1 MTKSNSSVANYA
13 IQAPFY
19 GQFAWFVSRDDAEDF
34 MSLQS
39 DSDRY
44 LIVELD

>member
-1 MTKSNSSVANYA
+1 MTKSNSAVAKYA

-19 GQFAWFVSRDDAEDF
+19 GQFAWFVSRDDAEEF
-34 MSLQS
+34 IRLQP